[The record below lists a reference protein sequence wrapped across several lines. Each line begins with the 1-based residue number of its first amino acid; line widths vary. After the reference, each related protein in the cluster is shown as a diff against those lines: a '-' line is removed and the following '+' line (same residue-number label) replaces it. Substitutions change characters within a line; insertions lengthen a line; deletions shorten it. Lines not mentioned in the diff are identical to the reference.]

1 MIRAFLV
8 SILAVFILAACAP
21 PAPGPVDDGKFRP
34 TIFKTP
40 RSDAGV
46 NKLLFRH
53 LDTVNAIRS
62 ARGLSTLEL
71 SAELN
76 AAAKTHSIDMA
87 TQQRPWH
94 FGSDGS
100 SPLDRVARTGYVGQL
115 LSENISETYENDTQ
129 TLQVW
134 MDDEDSSA
142 GILAPEA
149 RFIGLAWHQEKNG
162 KIWWTQITGS

>member
-8 SILAVFILAACAP
+8 SFAAIFILGACTP
-21 PAPGPVDDGKFRP
+21 PAEPVSDGTFRP

-40 RSDAGV
+40 RNDAGV

-53 LDTVNAIRS
+53 LDTVNAIRT

-71 SAELN
+71 SAQLN
-76 AAAKTHSIDMA
+76 AAAKTHSIDMSA
-87 TQQRPWH
+87 QQRPWH

-100 SPLDRVARTGYVGQL
+100 SPLDRVVRTGYTGQL
-115 LSENISETYENDTQ
+115 LAENISETYENDTE

-134 MDDEDSSA
+134 MDDEDSRA
-142 GILAPEA
+142 GILDPNA
-149 RFIGLAWHQEKNG
+149 RYIGLSWHQEKNG

>member
-1 MIRAFLV
+1 MIRAFFV
-8 SILAVFILAACAP
+8 SIAAVFILGACTP
-21 PAPGPVDDGKFRP
+21 PPPEPANDGRYRPVV
-34 TIFKTP
+34 FKTP
-40 RSDAGV
+40 KTDAAV

-62 ARGLSTLEL
+62 GRGLPTLEL
-71 SAELN
+71 SAQLN

-87 TQQRPWH
+87 AQQRPWH

-100 SPLDRVARTGYVGQL
+100 SPLDRVARTGYIGQAL
-115 LSENISETYENDTQ
+115 GENISETYENDTE

-134 MDDEDSSA
+134 MADEDSRAS
-142 GILAPEA
+142 ILDPNA